1 MELSEQYNPTNGYEW
16 NYSYIYKAIFD
27 LDDFVSKE
35 HSYVDNKAL
44 SASQAANSMFAY
56 DSDTYVFRTWKA
68 IIKSKLN
75 DGKYNWNFS
84 ELTKLDSIQQK
95 NDVFYELTPERWDW
109 NYISQF
115 GICLSPVHNEKY
127 LRKYR
132 DRLNF
137 KLISTREDINID
149 DKMVSSFIE
158 EKWDWQ
164 ALSSNT

>member
-1 MELSEQYNPTNGYEW
+1 
-16 NYSYIYKAIFD
+16 
-27 LDDFVSKE
+27 
-35 HSYVDNKAL
+35 
-44 SASQAANSMFAY
+44 MFAY

-115 GICLSPVHNEKY
+115 GICLSPAHNGKY

-149 DKMVSSFIE
+149 DNMVSSFIE
-158 EKWDWQ
+158 ENWDWK
-164 ALSSNT
+164 ALSSNTGTNLTFGFIFKNRDKEWDWSALSKNSTIKWNDIKLREILTILC